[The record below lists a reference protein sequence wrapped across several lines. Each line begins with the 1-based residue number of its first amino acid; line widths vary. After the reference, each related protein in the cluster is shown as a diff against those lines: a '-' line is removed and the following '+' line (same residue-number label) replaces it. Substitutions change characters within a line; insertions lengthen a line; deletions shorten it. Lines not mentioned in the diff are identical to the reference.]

1 MAPNATDHL
10 RLARSLYCRRS
21 QRGEHS
27 RGERSADGPY
37 AKSGTDRRTV
47 CLSGQIGNAGLPLK
61 PRFWP
66 VPEIGLRSEMVHLVA
81 SNSGRPVGARSQH
94 SPGVGSTQT
103 KLHARRAAYILL
115 TDRLFF
121 TFQGG
126 T

>member
-1 MAPNATDHL
+1 MLSMASGPL
-10 RLARSLYCRRS
+10 MARMRSPGRTAEQSACRVRS
-21 QRGEHS
+21 E
-27 RGERSADGPY
+27 
-37 AKSGTDRRTV
+37 T
-47 CLSGQIGNAGLPLK
+47 AGLPLK

-121 TFQGG
+121 TFQGD